1 MEIRY
6 INDSDDRKAI
16 SRIFERS
23 WRYAYKGII
32 PQDYL
37 DSIEEGRWIP
47 LIDIPGWKT
56 MICIENGEYAGTSTF
71 SHSRSREYPDDG
83 EVISIYL
90 LPEYINK
97 GYGKRLLE
105 AVLDE
110 MRKEG
115 YREVFLWVL
124 EENTAARKFYEDFR
138 FLCSG
143 DYTETAIGKK
153 KLREV
158 RYVYSLV

>member
-71 SHSRSREYPDDG
+71 SRSRSKEYPDDG

-90 LPEYINK
+90 LPEYTNK

-105 AVLDE
+105 AVLNE

-124 EENTAARKFYEDFR
+124 EENTAARKFYEGFG

-158 RYVYSLV
+158 RYVYSLI